1 MNIKKRIC
9 ILIPAALLLCTAC
22 GAFGEAAEPDYYR
35 IGLKVTALMSEMMD
49 SEAFLSILTRPEYF
63 SEVLGK
69 VNTHDYDR
77 PVAVYSVTMSDPMA
91 FLEWMFRD
99 EEEVRE
105 LWDSLSPALQ
115 EQLLMRIGIQT
126 LGPLFNSRAGSEYL
140 SLFNVATAV
149 IQDEGLTAQKSCVYL
164 YVFEE
169 GVPILVSFGYRAASG
184 SFFYIPKESRGS
196 LEDIIAYLAVPC
208 VEIVPVETGDVSAS
222 DGAANLAAHGV
233 DKDEAA
239 AKMGQAIGER
249 LPASAKM
256 SEYKFELFDVT
267 GDGCAD
273 LCTCVT
279 WGSGMVRTDLVVYD
293 PLEDAL
299 YVLDGYNYNYLID
312 HIEAD
317 RIVIVK
323 EGPYGYNDP
332 ITKTYGTVR
341 LENRELIFEPDAGN
355 P

>member
-9 ILIPAALLLCTAC
+9 ILITAALFLFTAC

-169 GVPILVSFGYRAASG
+169 GVPILV
-184 SFFYIPKESRGS
+184 

>member
-1 MNIKKRIC
+1 MNVRKRIC
-9 ILIPAALLLCTAC
+9 ILITAALLLCTAC
-22 GAFGEAAEPDYYR
+22 DAFGEASEPDYYR
-35 IGLKVTALMSEMMD
+35 IGLKVTAIMSEITD
-49 SEAFLSILTRPEYF
+49 SEAYLSIFTRPEYF
-63 SEVLGK
+63 SEVREK
-69 VNTHDYDR
+69 VNTHDYDS
-77 PVAVYSVTMSDPMA
+77 PVAVYSVTMSDPKT
-91 FLEWMFRD
+91 FLEDVLRD
-99 EEEVRE
+99 EEEGRE
-105 LWDSLSPALQ
+105 LWDSLSPVLQ
-115 EQLLMRIGIQT
+115 DQLLMRIGIPT
-126 LGPLFNSRAGSEYL
+126 LGPIVNARAGTEYL
-140 SLFNVATAV
+140 SFFNAATAL
-149 IQDEGLTAQKSCVYL
+149 IRDEGLTAQKSCVYL